1 MPRVLIAA
9 PPDLVAE
16 LDRSILKRS
25 GVERVLALHP
35 ESAFEAIRTSRPDMV
50 ILGEAAGSD
59 TCTLLRKIRGDASTR
74 AVTLAVISRT
84 PPSQAEEAE
93 MRRAG
98 ANVVLTAEMVPDMS
112 EESID
117 QLLDVPLRR
126 EARMAVR
133 FVVWSHVGPDN
144 PPLVGQSINVS
155 VRGLLLQVPE
165 PVDIGSK
172 LELTFTL
179 PGDDVEIRAVG
190 KAVRE
195 HPWGEKQI
203 GVEFLI
209 LRDAAR
215 DRIRAY
221 VNAPPPPPLP
231 KA

>member
-16 LDRSILKRS
+16 LDKSILKRS
-25 GVERVLALHP
+25 GVERVLALHA
-35 ESAFEAIRTSRPDMV
+35 EHAFEAVRTSRPDLV
-50 ILGEAAGSD
+50 ILGETPGSD
-59 TCTLLRKIRGDASTR
+59 TCALLRRIRADVATR
-74 AVTLAVISRT
+74 SATLAVICRV
-84 PPSQAEEAE
+84 PPSQSEEAE
-93 MRRAG
+93 LRRAG
-98 ANVVLTAEMVPDMS
+98 ANVILTAEMVPEMS

-126 EARMAVR
+126 EARVPVR

-144 PPLVGQSINVS
+144 PPQEGRSINVS
-155 VRGLLLQVPE
+155 VRGLLLQTPE

-172 LELTFTL
+172 LELSFHL

-221 VNAPPPPPLP
+221 VNAPP
-231 KA
+231 KE

>member
-25 GVERVLALHP
+25 GVERVVALHP
-35 ESAFEAIRTSRPDMV
+35 ETAFEAIRTSRPDLV
-50 ILGEAAGSD
+50 ILGETPGND
-59 TCTLLRKIRGDASTR
+59 TCALLRRIRTDPAARAAS
-74 AVTLAVISRT
+74 LAVISRL
-84 PPSQAEEAE
+84 PPSPAEEAAL
-93 MRRAG
+93 RRAG
-98 ANVVLTAEMVPDMS
+98 ANVILTAGMVPDMS
-112 EESID
+112 DESID

-126 EARMAVR
+126 EAHVPVR

-144 PPLVGQSINVS
+144 APMEGRSINVS
-155 VRGLLLQVPE
+155 IRGLLLQTPE

-172 LELTFTL
+172 LELTFHL
-179 PGDDVEIRAVG
+179 PDDEVEIRAVG

-195 HPWGEKQI
+195 HPWGEGKQI

-221 VNAPPPPPLP
+221 VASPPSP
-231 KA
+231 

>member
-9 PPDLVAE
+9 SPDLVAE

-35 ESAFEAIRTSRPDMV
+35 EHAFEAIRTSRPDLV
-50 ILGEAAGSD
+50 ILGETEGSD
-59 TCTLLRKIRGDASTR
+59 TCALLRRIRADPAVRAAS
-74 AVTLAVISRT
+74 LAVISLVL
-84 PPSQAEEAE
+84 PSQAEEAE
-93 MRRAG
+93 LRRAG
-98 ANVVLTAEMVPDMS
+98 ANVVLPGEMVPDMS

-126 EARMAVR
+126 EAHMAVR

-144 PPLVGQSINVS
+144 PPMEGRSLNVS
-155 VRGLLLQVPE
+155 VRGLLLQTLE

-179 PGDDVEIRAVG
+179 PDDDVEIRAVG

-221 VNAPPPPPLP
+221 VNAPP
-231 KA
+231 KS

>member
-9 PPDLVAE
+9 PPDLIAE
-16 LDRSILKRS
+16 LDRSILKRT
-25 GVERVLALHP
+25 GVERVLALRP
-35 ESAFEAIRTSRPDMV
+35 EHAFEAVRTSKPDLV
-50 ILGEAAGSD
+50 ILGESEGSD
-59 TCTLLRKIRGDASTR
+59 TCALLRRIRADPATR
-74 AVTLAVISRT
+74 AASLAVISRL
-84 PPSQAEEAE
+84 PPSQADEANL
-93 MRRAG
+93 RRAG
-98 ANVVLTAEMVPDMS
+98 ANVVLTAEMVPEMS

-126 EARMAVR
+126 EARVPVR

-144 PPLVGQSINVS
+144 PPMEGRSINVS
-155 VRGLLLQVPE
+155 VRGLLLQTPE

-172 LELTFTL
+172 LEISFRL
-179 PGDDVEIRAVG
+179 PDDDVEIRAVG

-221 VNAPPPPPLP
+221 VNAPP
-231 KA
+231 KD

>member
-9 PPDLVAE
+9 PPDLIAE

-35 ESAFEAIRTSRPDMV
+35 ENAFEAIRTSRPDLV
-50 ILGEAAGSD
+50 ILGETEGND
-59 TCTLLRKIRGDASTR
+59 TCALLRRIRADPATR
-74 AVTLAVISRT
+74 NVSLAVISRV

-93 MRRAG
+93 LRHSG
-98 ANVVLTAEMVPDMS
+98 ANVVLTGEMVPDMS

-126 EARMAVR
+126 EARMTVR

-144 PPLVGQSINVS
+144 PPLEGRSINVS
-155 VRGLLLQVPE
+155 VRGLLLQTPE

-172 LELTFTL
+172 LELTFRL
-179 PGDDVEIRAVG
+179 PDDDVEIRAVG

-195 HPWGEKQI
+195 HPWGEGKQI

-221 VNAPPPPPLP
+221 VGAPPRP
-231 KA
+231 

>member
-9 PPDLVAE
+9 PPDVVSA
-16 LDRSILKRS
+16 LDGSILKRS
-25 GVERVLALHP
+25 GVERVVAPHP
-35 ESAFEAIRTSRPDMV
+35 ETAFEAIRAARPDLV
-50 ILGEAAGSD
+50 IIGDTAGGE
-59 TCTLLRKIRGDASTR
+59 TCALLRRIRADPATR
-74 AVTLAVISRT
+74 NVQLAAISRL

-93 MRRAG
+93 LRRAG
-98 ANVVLTAEMVPDMS
+98 ANVVLTADLIPDMS
-112 EESID
+112 EESIH
-117 QLLDVPLRR
+117 QFLDVPLRR
-126 EARMAVR
+126 EARVPVR

-144 PPLVGQSINVS
+144 PPVEGESINVS
-155 VRGLLLQVPE
+155 VRGLLLQTPE

-172 LELTFTL
+172 LELTFRL
-179 PGDDVEIRAVG
+179 PGDEAEIRAVG

-221 VNAPPPPPLP
+221 VAAPHS
-231 KA
+231 A

>member
-35 ESAFEAIRTSRPDMV
+35 EHAFEAIRTSRPDLV
-50 ILGEAAGSD
+50 ILGEIAGND
-59 TCTLLRKIRGDASTR
+59 TGALVRRIRTDPATR
-74 AVTLAVISRT
+74 NVSLAVITRV

-93 MRRAG
+93 LRRAG
-98 ANVVLTAEMVPDMS
+98 ANVVLTAELVPDMS

-126 EARMAVR
+126 EARMPVR

-144 PPLVGQSINVS
+144 PPVEGRSINVS
-155 VRGLLLQVPE
+155 VRGLLLQTPE
-165 PVDIGSK
+165 PVDIGAK
-172 LELTFTL
+172 LELTFRL
-179 PGDDVEIRAVG
+179 PDDDVEIRAVG

-195 HPWGEKQI
+195 HPWGEGKQI

-221 VNAPPPPPLP
+221 VAAPPRT
-231 KA
+231 

>member
-9 PPDLVAE
+9 PSDLVAE

-35 ESAFEAIRTSRPDMV
+35 EQAFEAIRTSRPDLV
-50 ILGEAAGSD
+50 ILGETAGND
-59 TCTLLRKIRGDASTR
+59 TCALLRRIRSDPATR
-74 AVTLAVISRT
+74 AASLAVISRV
-84 PPSQAEEAE
+84 PPSQVEEAE
-93 MRRAG
+93 LRRAG

-112 EESID
+112 EESIA

-126 EARMAVR
+126 EARMPVR

-144 PPLVGQSINVS
+144 PPLEGRSVNVS
-155 VRGLLLQVPE
+155 VRGLLLQTPE

-221 VNAPPPPPLP
+221 VNAPPRE
-231 KA
+231 

>member
-9 PPDLVAE
+9 PPELVAE
-16 LDRSILKRS
+16 LDRSILKRR
-25 GVERVLALHP
+25 GVDRVLALEP
-35 ESAFEAIRTSRPDMV
+35 DQAFEAIRTARPDLV
-50 ILGEAAGSD
+50 ILGETAGND
-59 TCTLLRKIRGDASTR
+59 TCALLRRIRTDPATR
-74 AVTLAVISRT
+74 AASLAVISRV
-84 PPSQAEEAE
+84 PPSPAEEADL
-93 MRRAG
+93 RRAG

-126 EARMAVR
+126 EARVPVR

-144 PPLVGQSINVS
+144 PPLEGRSINVS
-155 VRGLLLQVPE
+155 VRGLLLQTPE
-165 PVDIGSK
+165 PVDIGAK
-172 LELTFTL
+172 LEISFRL
-179 PGDDVEIRAVG
+179 PDDDVEIRAVG

-195 HPWGEKQI
+195 HPWGEGKQI

-221 VNAPPPPPLP
+221 VNAPRGE
-231 KA
+231 